1 MTHLIGDLRC
11 PGRSVNLWMN
21 VSSLLAAC
29 SVERRCLSLCREFG
43 ISRKT
48 GYKFFNRYKID
59 GVTRLEDQARR
70 PYRHANRL
78 PCQVEKT
85 ILSETS
91 ASNGN
96 FPARAR
102 LRSEI
107 KSSTSSPPSNPLLSA
122 LCTLSLTAT
131 AWSNDV
137 DAAVMRPKV
146 PNSERHTAPMHY
158 GALTPKVNSC
168 SGASSMATH
177 SPSLMTGPAIFWP
190 ARDLNQLR
198 KLGLSLSLKG
208 FLRNSECPPP
218 SALITASRLPV
229 PMP

>member
-1 MTHLIGDLRC
+1 MPWKECKPMDERIKFV
-11 PGRSVNLWMN
+11 GRLLNGEKMSV
-21 VSSLLAAC
+21 
-29 SVERRCLSLCREFG
+29 LCREFG

-96 FPARAR
+96 FPAGGR

-131 AWSNDV
+131 APPLLYR
-137 DAAVMRPKV
+137 A
-146 PNSERHTAPMHY
+146 TQAPSVEVWMPTIRAISWCFIPRRCHR
-158 GALTPKVNSC
+158 
-168 SGASSMATH
+168 MA
-177 SPSLMTGPAIFWP
+177 
-190 ARDLNQLR
+190 
-198 KLGLSLSLKG
+198 
-208 FLRNSECPPP
+208 C
-218 SALITASRLPV
+218 SRLCCCTSELSFICHLFLPQL
-229 PMP
+229 